1 MKKLLLGVSLVT
13 LFTAVILVSCKKNND
28 DKKDSTNFDTEA
40 TMQSDDQNDF
50 SMQVE
55 AVADD
60 VNLEL
65 ESSASLNGRLDG
77 LIDLVNATVTADTT
91 GAARTLTITYH
102 GADALGVYTR
112 TGVVTISIPA
122 GVHWKNAGAAITVT
136 YTNLV
141 VTRIA
146 DNKSFTINGAHVIT
160 NVSGGLLINVVA
172 HPVTHTITSAG
183 MTVTFSAGGQRTW
196 QVARQ
201 RVFSYNNGV
210 VVTITGTHTEGN
222 LTGVAEWG
230 TNRYGRTFTSSIS
243 QPLVIRQD
251 CNFRLTSGQIIHT
264 VPVFTATAT
273 FGLNS
278 SGAATTCPGAG
289 HYYVKIDWVGQNN
302 NSHSIIFPY

>member
-28 DKKDSTNFDTEA
+28 DKKDTTNYDTEA
-40 TMQSDDQNDF
+40 SMQSDDQNDF
-50 SMQVE
+50 SAQIE
-55 AVADD
+55 SVADD
-60 VNLEL
+60 VNVEL

-77 LIDLVNATVTADTT
+77 LADLCHATVTADS
-91 GAARTLTITYH
+91 ASAIRTLTITYS
-102 GADALGVYTR
+102 GADCFNTYNR
-112 TGVVTISIPA
+112 TGVVTVSIPA
-122 GVHWKNAGAAITVT
+122 GLHWKDAGTAITVT

-141 VTRIA
+141 ITRIA
-146 DNKSFTINGAHVIT
+146 DNKSFTINGSHVIT
-160 NVSGGLLINVVA
+160 NVNGGLLINVVS
-172 HPVTHTITSAG
+172 HPVTHTITSPG

-201 RVFSYNNGV
+201 RVFSYNNGLV
-210 VVTITGTHTEGN
+210 ISITGTHTDGAVN
-222 LTGVAEWG
+222 HIAEWG
-230 TNRYGRTFTSSIS
+230 TNRFGRPFTSVIRE
-243 QPLVIRQD
+243 PLVIRQD

-302 NSHSIIFPY
+302 SHSVILPY